1 MKIVQLPN
9 KQYAIARRHISTLWL
24 KVEYLD
30 IDYLISRGCE
40 LWWGHDSIHINDCCC
55 EEISQAEEVL
65 NKLKPSRVE
74 LKGKVKFPYLHGKEN
89 TFDK

>member
-9 KQYAIARRHISTLWL
+9 KRYAIARRHISTLWL

-30 IDYLISRGCE
+30 LEYLSFNGVE
-40 LWWGHDSIHINDCCC
+40 LWWYHDSKYINDCCC
-55 EEISQAEEVL
+55 EEISQAVEVL
-65 NKLKPSRVE
+65 NKLKCATVN
-74 LKGKVKFPYLHGKEN
+74 GKFPYLYGKKN

>member
-1 MKIVQLPN
+1 MKIVRLPN

-30 IDYLISRGCE
+30 LDYLASRGYA
-40 LWWGHDSIHINDCCC
+40 LWWYHDSKYINDCCC
-55 EEISQAEEVL
+55 EEISQAEGLL
-65 NKLKPSRVE
+65 NKLRDIKVE
-74 LKGKVKFPYLHGKEN
+74 LNGKFPHLYGMKN

>member
-9 KQYAIARRHISTLWL
+9 KQYAISRRHISTLWL

-30 IDYLISRGCE
+30 LDYLINSRYE
-40 LWWGHDSIHINDCCC
+40 LWWGHDSRHINDCCC
-55 EEISQAEEVL
+55 EEISQAQEAL
-65 NKLKPSRVE
+65 NTLKTIRLE
-74 LKGKVKFPYLHGKEN
+74 LKGKFPYLYGMKN

>member
-1 MKIVQLPN
+1 MRIVQLPN

-30 IDYLISRGCE
+30 LEYLSFNGVE
-40 LWWGHDSIHINDCCC
+40 LWWKHDSKYINDCCC
-55 EEISQAEEVL
+55 VEISQAQEAL
-65 NKLKPSRVE
+65 NTLKTIRSE
-74 LKGKVKFPYLHGKEN
+74 LKGKFPYLYGMKN

>member
-30 IDYLISRGCE
+30 LDYLSFHGAE
-40 LWWGHDSIHINDCCC
+40 LWWEHGSRYINDCCC
-55 EEISQAEEVL
+55 EDIYQVEEVL
-65 NKLKPSRVE
+65 NTLKANRVN
-74 LKGKVKFPYLHGKEN
+74 LNGKFPHLRGKKN

>member
-1 MKIVQLPN
+1 MKIVELPN

-30 IDYLISRGCE
+30 LEYLINRGYE
-40 LWWGHDSIHINDCCC
+40 LWWYHDSKYINDCCC
-55 EEISQAEEVL
+55 GEISQAQEAL
-65 NKLKPSRVE
+65 NTLKTIRSE
-74 LKGKVKFPYLHGKEN
+74 LKGKFPYLYGMKN